1 MQLCY
6 GSTDKLRKI
15 KILKKLYLTDLYSNT
30 QIYGIG
36 NAHSKYLTS
45 GIHIINQKSFR

>member
-30 QIYGIG
+30 QIYGIA

-45 GIHIINQKSFR
+45 GIHIINHKNFR